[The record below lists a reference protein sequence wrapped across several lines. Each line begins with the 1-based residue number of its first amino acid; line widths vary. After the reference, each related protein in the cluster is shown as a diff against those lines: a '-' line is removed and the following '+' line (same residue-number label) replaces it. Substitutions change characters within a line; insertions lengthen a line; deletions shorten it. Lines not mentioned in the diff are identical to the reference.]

1 MTSPQVS
8 VIVVHQSTC
17 AELQTTFRSISE
29 QNYQNIQVVVVDIS
43 PDGQSLAWAQAAYG
57 DHDNIIYLKGDASIN
72 RGAAYN
78 WGMEAS
84 AGQLLAFLESGATWH
99 PEKLKLQAG
108 HLSEKEDIYWI
119 YAVAQDRGRSG
130 RQIPAANLPLYKK
143 VGNIFPDLIMDEQ
156 ININTVVMK
165 RESYLAVG
173 GMNED
178 LPVMAE
184 YEFLLRLSLMY
195 PAPFLNHVMAVVP
208 VKEIPSELAVPVQA
222 MFLEEFSQKLSRF
235 GLKQEKLEQVLSYA
249 EKNDQTALMREYA
262 VILSEEEEYRE
273 YLKDF
278 MERTDFEERKP
289 QPSTECVNGEWEA
302 CVGCCGC
309 ADICPVHAITMVYN
323 KKGFLVPHVNRERC
337 ISCGKCRQC
346 CPALQKLSSVPV
358 PKQCFAVQASEQDR
372 REGSSGGVFPLLART
387 FLQSGGYVAGAI
399 FDRNFHVRHTVSDRP
414 EDIRRMQT
422 SKYVQSDTQ
431 GIYAKIRNLLEQGEK
446 VLFTGC
452 ACQIAGL
459 RAFLG
464 SEFQELYTVEVVC
477 HGVPSPMVFEKY
489 LREFT
494 KSQGK
499 IEEVNFRKKSIFGWK
514 TGLYIR
520 FKNGKS
526 YISGQNDP
534 YIMAFL
540 CNWILRDS
548 CYQCRFKEKKYSD
561 MMLGDFWGI
570 KNLDA
575 SMDDGTGTSIVMLNS
590 RKGAELYQSIQGGFC
605 KIETFPIEKAIACNP
620 NICYS
625 VEKTKFSELLFSDLL
640 GVKLHQAISST
651 FQKLHFDIG
660 LVFWWSSN
668 YGNALTNYALYHTI
682 NKKYSVLAVDSI
694 CMRPYNRFQRFAQE
708 YYQLSSD
715 YFPLG
720 NSSLLQN
727 SCDTFMVGCDQIWN
741 FHFEQ
746 MYHCGKLFQLDFVR
760 DDKRKLAYA
769 ASFGM
774 VGAEPPAEEYAAL
787 YQRFDKISVR
797 EGFGVDL
804 CREKYGVEAVQ
815 VLDPVFLLDGQDYE
829 VLARNARV
837 REEEPFIMAYILNPT
852 SEKRR
857 ICKEIQKL
865 LGGIKIVNVS
875 ENSPDGRDLYRHIL
889 EFDNVKGDIEVED
902 WVYYM
907 KNCRFVITDSFHG
920 TCFSVIFEKR
930 FVTFVNRQPD
940 RFSIF
945 QELTGIGQ
953 RILEQLDQVRS
964 EDLEKYL
971 EEPDYDTIRA
981 ELVVKKQYSLDW
993 LEGALH

>member
-8 VIVVHQSTC
+8 VIVVHQGAC
-17 AELQTTFRSISE
+17 AELQTTFGSIKE
-29 QNYQNIQVVVVDIS
+29 QNCPNLQVVIVDIS
-43 PDGQSLAWAQAAYG
+43 PDDRSLAWAQAAYG
-57 DHDNIIYLKGDASIN
+57 DHEDIIYLKGDASVN

-78 WGMEAS
+78 RGVEAS
-84 AGQLLAFLESGATWH
+84 SGQFLAFMESGATWH
-99 PEKLKLQAG
+99 PQKLKLQAE
-108 HLSEKEDIYWI
+108 HLSKEEDIFWI
-119 YAVAQDRGRSG
+119 YAAAQDRDRPD
-130 RQIPAANLPLYKK
+130 RQIPAADLPLYKK

-156 ININTVVMK
+156 ININTAAMK
-165 RESYLAVG
+165 REVYLAVG

-184 YEFLLRLSLMY
+184 YEFLLRISLAY
-195 PAPFLNHVMAVVP
+195 PAPFLDHVMAVVP
-208 VKEIPSELAVPVQA
+208 MKESPCELTVPVQA
-222 MFLEEFSQKLSRF
+222 MLLEEFSQKLSRL

-262 VILSEEEEYRE
+262 VILSEEEEYRG
-273 YLKDF
+273 YLEDF
-278 MERTDFEERKP
+278 LERTDYEGRRP
-289 QPSTECVNGEWEA
+289 QPSAECVDGEGEA

-323 KKGFLVPHVNRERC
+323 AKGFLVPHVNKEKC
-337 ISCGKCRQC
+337 ISCGRCRQC
-346 CPALQKLSSVPV
+346 CPALQKLSSAPV

-372 REGSSGGVFPLLART
+372 QEGSSGGVFPLLART

-399 FDRNFHVRHTVSDRP
+399 FDRNFHVRHIVSDRP

-431 GIYAKIRNLLEQGEK
+431 GIYAKIRDLLEQGEK

-464 SEFQELYTVEVVC
+464 SEPPGLYTAEVVC

-489 LREFT
+489 LREFA

-499 IEEVNFRKKSIFGWK
+499 IAEVSFRKKSIFGW
-514 TGLYIR
+514 TPGLYIR
-520 FKNGKS
+520 FKNGNA
-526 YISGQNDP
+526 YIGEQNEP
-534 YIMAFL
+534 YMAAFL
-540 CNWILRDS
+540 RNWILRDS
-548 CYQCRFKEKKYSD
+548 CYQCRFKDKKYSD

-570 KNLDA
+570 KALDA
-575 SMDDGTGTSIVMLNS
+575 SMDDGTGTSVITLNTK
-590 RKGAELYQSIQGGFC
+590 KGIEMYRQIKESFCQVKSFPTQDALIQNPSIL
-605 KIETFPIEKAIACNP
+605 
-620 NICYS
+620 YS
-625 VEKTKFSELLFSDLL
+625 VSKQKYSELLYAHMTGKTLL
-640 GVKLHQAISST
+640 QAIHASYAD
-651 FQKLHFDIG
+651 LHFDIA
-660 LVFWWSSN
+660 LVVMWSVN
-668 YGNALTNYALYHTI
+668 YGNALTNYALHQI
-682 NKKYSVLAVDSI
+682 LSRKHSVLVIDTVS
-694 CMRPYNRFQRFAQE
+694 MKPYERFKRFAKE

-715 YFPLG
+715 YFHFG
-720 NSSLLQN
+720 QNDQLQAC
-727 SCDTFMVGCDQIWN
+727 CDTFMVGCDQTWN
-741 FHFEQ
+741 YGFE
-746 MYHCGKLFQLDFVR
+746 KLFGYGRCFQLDFVR

-774 VGAEPPAEEYAAL
+774 VGAEPPAEEYTEL

-815 VLDPVFLLDGQDYE
+815 VLDPVFLLDGEDYD

-852 SEKRR
+852 PDKRR

-875 ENSPDGRDLYRHIL
+875 ENSPARRDLYRHIL

-940 RFSIF
+940 RFSLF

-981 ELVVKKQYSLDW
+981 ELAEKKQHSLDW
-993 LEGALH
+993 LEEALR

>member
-8 VIVVHQSTC
+8 VIVIHQGAC
-17 AELQTTFRSISE
+17 AELQTTFGSIKE
-29 QNYQNIQVVVVDIS
+29 QNYPNLQVVVVDIS
-43 PDGQSLAWAQAAYG
+43 PDGRSLAWAQAAYG
-57 DHDNIIYLKGDASIN
+57 DHDDIIYLKGDASMN

-78 WGMEAS
+78 RGVVAS
-84 AGQLLAFLESGATWH
+84 SGQFLAFLEGGATWH
-99 PEKLKLQAG
+99 PQKLKIQAG
-108 HLSEKEDIYWI
+108 HLSEEDISWV
-119 YAVAQDRGRSG
+119 YAIARDRNRPD
-130 RQIPAANLPLYKK
+130 RQIPAADLPSYKK

-156 ININTVVMK
+156 IDINTVAMK
-165 RESYLAVG
+165 RENYLAVG

-184 YEFLLRLSLMY
+184 YEFLLRISLTY
-195 PAPFLNHVMAVVP
+195 PVPFLDHVMAVVP
-208 VKEIPSELAVPVQA
+208 MKDNPCELAVPVQA
-222 MFLEEFSQKLSRF
+222 MLLEEFSQKLSRL
-235 GLKQEKLEQVLSYA
+235 GLKQEKLEQVLAYA

-262 VILSEEEEYRE
+262 VILSEEEEYRG
-273 YLKDF
+273 YLEDF
-278 MERTDFEERKP
+278 LERTDYEGRRP
-289 QPSTECVNGEWEA
+289 QPSAECVDGEWEA

-323 KKGFLVPHVNRERC
+323 TKGFLVPHVNKESC

-346 CPALQKLSSVPV
+346 CPALQKLSSAPV

-372 REGSSGGVFPLLART
+372 RGGSSGGVFPLLART

-399 FDRNFHVRHTVSDRP
+399 FDRNFHVRHIVSDRP

-422 SKYVQSDTQ
+422 SKYVQSDTH
-431 GIYAKIRNLLEQGEK
+431 GIYAKIRDLLEQGEK

-464 SEFQELYTVEVVC
+464 SEHQGLYTAEVVC

-499 IEEVNFRKKSIFGWK
+499 IAEVSFRKKSIFGWK
-514 TGLYIR
+514 TGLYIK
-520 FKNGKS
+520 FKNGNA
-526 YISGQNDP
+526 YIGEQNEP
-534 YIMAFL
+534 YMAAFL
-540 CNWILRDS
+540 RNWILRDS
-548 CYQCRFKEKKYSD
+548 CYRCRFKDKKYSD

-570 KNLDA
+570 KDLDA
-575 SMDDGTGTSIVMLNS
+575 SMDDGTGTSIVTLNT
-590 RKGAELYQSIQGGFC
+590 RKGAELYQTIQSGLC
-605 KIETFPIEKAIACNP
+605 KTKTFPIEKAIVYNP
-620 NICYS
+620 NIRHS
-625 VEKTKFSELLFSDLL
+625 AEKTKFSELLFSNLSK
-640 GVKLHQAISST
+640 VKLHQAINST

-660 LVFWWSSN
+660 LVLWWSSN
-668 YGNALTNYALYHTI
+668 YGNALTNYALYRTLS
-682 NKKYSVLAVDSI
+682 KKYSVLAIDSI
-694 CMRPYNRFQRFAQE
+694 CMRPSDRFQRFAKE

-715 YFPLG
+715 YFPWG
-720 NSSLLQN
+720 NSDLLQN
-727 SCDTFMVGCDQIWN
+727 SCGAFMVGCDQTWN
-741 FHFEQ
+741 YQFEQ
-746 MYHCGKLFQLDFVR
+746 MFHCGKFFQLEFVK
-760 DDKRKLAYA
+760 DDSKRKLAYA

-815 VLDPVFLLDGQDYE
+815 VLDPVFLLNGEDYE

-852 SEKRR
+852 PDKRR

-875 ENSPDGRDLYRHIL
+875 ENSPSRRDLYRHIL

-902 WVYYM
+902 WIYYM
-907 KNCRFVITDSFHG
+907 KNCQFVITDSFHG

-940 RFSIF
+940 RFSLF

-953 RILEQLDQVRS
+953 RILEQLDQVGS

-981 ELVVKKQYSLDW
+981 ELAVKKQHSLDW
-993 LEGALH
+993 LEEALR